1 MMRGDMEPNEY
12 ELAILQTGKASL
24 AYYKDA
30 KRVQSWLRKDDDSVK
45 ILAKLL
51 RKYGDK
57 ELAEMVKGLDI
68 NDNISSR
75 M

>member
-1 MMRGDMEPNEY
+1 METNEY
-12 ELAILQTGKASL
+12 EVAMLQVGEAL
-24 AYYKDA
+24 MAYYKDA

-68 NDNISSR
+68 NDRISSR